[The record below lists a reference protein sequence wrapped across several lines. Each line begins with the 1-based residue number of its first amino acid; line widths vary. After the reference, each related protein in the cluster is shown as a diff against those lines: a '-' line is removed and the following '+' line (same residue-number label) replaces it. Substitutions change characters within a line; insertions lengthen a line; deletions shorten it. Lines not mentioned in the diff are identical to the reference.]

1 MQWDPSRNAGF
12 SDKRVADLWL
22 PLAPD
27 YHDVNVA
34 KELSDPYSVLSLYRR
49 LLKVRK
55 DNPAL
60 YAGSYQSVDGVP
72 AKSFVYLRQMNSK
85 RFLVVLNSSPEPVH
99 FSLPAL
105 GKGRVVVST
114 GLKRENEA
122 VVLADLSLAGKE
134 GLLIE
139 LE

>member
-1 MQWDPSRNAGF
+1 I
-12 SDKRVADLWL
+12 
-22 PLAPD
+22 
-27 YHDVNVA
+27 
-34 KELSDPYSVLSLYRR
+34 LSLYRR
-49 LLKVRK
+49 LLEVRK
-55 DNPAL
+55 DTPAL
-60 YAGSYQSVDGVP
+60 YAGSYQPVDGVP
-72 AKSFVYLRQMNSK
+72 EDSFVYLRQMNSK
-85 RFLVVLNSSPEPVH
+85 RFLVVLNSSPETVH

-114 GLKRENEA
+114 GLNRENEA